1 LPEHPDEE
9 WEEVEKR
16 CCGAQFVPSVDGGS
30 GIRLDPPYGCSSM
43 TMMQQN
49 AAGGLG
55 VSPKSHHFPKIG
67 G

>member
-1 LPEHPDEE
+1 M
-9 WEEVEKR
+9 
-16 CCGAQFVPSVDGGS
+16 QFVPSVDGGS

-55 VSPKSHHFPKIG
+55 VSRKSHHSPRIG